1 MRDILNDL
9 EAAEKADAPDPMV
22 SAQKSMAANLPK
34 RFYSQVS
41 VDSVEAGHGVM
52 LDGKPVRTPARH
64 VLAVQSLGLAEL
76 LAAEWDAQE
85 EKIDPRTMPLTRLVN
100 TALDGVAQDVSAVVE
115 DMLRFAS
122 NDMLFYRAPA
132 PTELVDRQR
141 LKWDPILDHFETSAG
156 IRFELTEG
164 VMHIAQSGHTLDA
177 LRGRVADIVD
187 PIEAAALHTITT
199 LTGSALLA
207 LATREKVCGGEEA
220 WELAHL
226 DEDWNIAQ
234 WGEDEEAARRRA
246 VRWEDMK
253 AACDALRH
261 LQA

>member
-9 EAAEKADAPDPMV
+9 EDAEKADAPDPMV

-34 RFYSQVS
+34 RFYDHVT
-41 VDSVEAGHGVM
+41 VEVVETGHAVM

-64 VLAVQSLGLAEL
+64 ILATPSAALTSL
-76 LAAEWDAQE
+76 LAAEWGAQE
-85 EKIDPRTMPLTRLVN
+85 ERIDPRTMPLTRLVN

-122 NDMLFYRAPA
+122 NDMLFYRAPS
-132 PTELVDRQR
+132 PVELVERQR

-156 IRFELTEG
+156 VRFELTEG
-164 VMHIAQSGHTLDA
+164 VMHITQSDHTLDT
-177 LRGRVADIVD
+177 LRGLMADIAD

-207 LATREKVCGGEEA
+207 LAMRRKVCSGEQA

-246 VRWEDMK
+246 VRWQDMK
-253 AACDALRH
+253 AACQALEPESN
-261 LQA
+261 